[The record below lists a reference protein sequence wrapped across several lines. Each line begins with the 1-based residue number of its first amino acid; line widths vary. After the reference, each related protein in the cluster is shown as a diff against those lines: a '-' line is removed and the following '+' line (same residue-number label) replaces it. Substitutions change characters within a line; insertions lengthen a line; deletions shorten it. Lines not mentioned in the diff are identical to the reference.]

1 MKRFFLFHDKWLDYL
16 FVVAINVS
24 HNTQSSDIDIN
35 FFSFMNAPHGTE
47 YFYSLLIRKS
57 FFLEF
62 FLLLK
67 IDDLNWH

>member
-35 FFSFMNAPHGTE
+35 IFFPHE
-47 YFYSLLIRKS
+47 RASWHRI
-57 FFLEF
+57 
-62 FLLLK
+62 FLLSFDKGKKFVFFYYGK